1 MPSHIEKVA
10 SLTLEV
16 VTGETCY
23 PNENGFS
30 SIHASTTPKS
40 QEQIDVLLEAR
51 RSRSIIT
58 LRCAMLD
65 TTGRI
70 TNVLEKD
77 GKKEFIQSIE
87 DITYRNPQK
96 SRNEK

>member
-1 MPSHIEKVA
+1 MPYPIHKVA
-10 SLTLEV
+10 SLTIEV

-30 SIHASTTPKS
+30 SIHASTKPTS
-40 QEQIDVLLEAR
+40 LEQIDSLLEAR
-51 RSRSIIT
+51 RTRTPIT
-58 LRCAMLD
+58 LRCAMMD

-77 GKKEFIQSIE
+77 GKKEFIQSID
-87 DITYRNPQK
+87 DITYRNPLRK
-96 SRNEK
+96 SE